1 MKELAPMIRVR
12 VMTDSTADLDPR
24 LAAEHGVVII
34 PLSVSFG
41 DDTYLDGVDLDS
53 RAFFEKLAHGQTRP
67 VTSQPSPDAFERAF
81 RDAMTQ
87 GATGIV
93 LVDVSSKLSGT
104 YSTALGMAEQ
114 LRSSGFAMPI
124 EVIDSRQASLAIQ
137 FGVLA
142 AAEAARQGSDVR
154 AVADAACDALARTSI
169 YLVADDL
176 GYLQR
181 GGRIG
186 QAQWLAGTLLSVKPI
201 ITLRE
206 GAVVPL
212 ENPRTRRHAYE
223 RLAQLVREMAPV
235 EAVIVGQSSQE
246 RGDELEAAIR
256 REYSGPLRRAWAG
269 ATIGSHV
276 GPGAVGLA
284 VLRARPS

>member
-1 MKELAPMIRVR
+1 MIYVR

-41 DDTYLDGVDLDS
+41 DDTFLDGVDLDS
-53 RAFFEKLAHGQTRP
+53 RAFFEKLVHGQTRP

-87 GATGIV
+87 DATGIV
-93 LVDVSSKLSGT
+93 LVNVSSTLSGT
-104 YSTALGMAEQ
+104 YSTALGMVEQ
-114 LRSSGFAMPI
+114 LRSSGFAVPI
-124 EVIDSRQASLAIQ
+124 EGMESRQASLAIQ

-142 AAEAARQGSDVR
+142 AAEAARQGSDVGG
-154 AVADAACDALARTSI
+154 VADAACDALARTSF
-169 YLVADDL
+169 YRVADDL

-186 QAQWLAGTLLSVKPI
+186 QAQWLAGTLLNVKPI
-201 ITLRE
+201 ITLRD

-223 RLAQLVREMAPV
+223 RLARLVREVAPV

-256 REYSGPLRRAWAG
+256 REYNGPLRPAWAG
-269 ATIGSHV
+269 ATVRNPG
-276 GPGAVGLA
+276 GP
-284 VLRARPS
+284 

>member
-1 MKELAPMIRVR
+1 MKELASMTRVR

-41 DDTYLDGVDLDS
+41 DDTYLDGVNLDS
-53 RAFFEKLAHGQTRP
+53 RVFFEKLAHGQTRP

-81 RDAMTQ
+81 RDALTQ

-93 LVDVSSKLSGT
+93 LVNVSSKLSGT
-104 YSTALGMAEQ
+104 YSSALGMVEQ

-154 AVADAACDALARTSI
+154 VVADAACDALARTSI

-186 QAQWLAGTLLSVKPI
+186 QAQWLPGTLLDVKPI

-206 GAVVPL
+206 GVVVPL

-256 REYSGPLRRAWAG
+256 PGHSGPLPRAWAG
-269 ATIGSHV
+269 APIGNHV
-276 GPGAVGLA
+276 CP
-284 VLRARPS
+284 RAG

>member
-1 MKELAPMIRVR
+1 
-12 VMTDSTADLDPR
+12 
-24 LAAEHGVVII
+24 
-34 PLSVSFG
+34 
-41 DDTYLDGVDLDS
+41 
-53 RAFFEKLAHGQTRP
+53 
-67 VTSQPSPDAFERAF
+67 
-81 RDAMTQ
+81 MTQ
-87 GATGIV
+87 DATGIV
-93 LVDVSSKLSGT
+93 LVNVSSKLSGT
-104 YSTALGMAEQ
+104 YSTALGMVEQ

-142 AAEAARQGSDVR
+142 AAEAARQGGDVR

-186 QAQWLAGTLLSVKPI
+186 QAQWLAGTLLNVKPI

-223 RLAQLVREMAPV
+223 RLARLVREMAPV

-284 VLRARPS
+284 MLRARPS